1 MLLERRPPLSS
12 TEDGVA
18 VPCAQEVCPVPLT
31 TYSLDS
37 LASAPD
43 LPHETALGSR
53 RAFDGHLLH
62 VRVDEVRLPSGRESV
77 REIVEH
83 PGSAVIVPV
92 RVDGHLLMIR
102 QYRYAIGD
110 YLLELP
116 AGVLDPGEDAIA
128 AARRELIEETGH
140 EAGAVRELSTVYVSP
155 GYTQERSTLVL
166 AEGCVPVAHEAD
178 QDEPIQLVRVPLAD
192 IPALLTAGASPIRN
206 AQAMLG
212 LMWLYRL
219 GMV

>member
-1 MLLERRPPLSS
+1 MPM
-12 TEDGVA
+12 
-18 VPCAQEVCPVPLT
+18 T
-31 TYSLDS
+31 TYSLDE
-37 LASAPD
+37 LAGAPD
-43 LPHETALGSR
+43 LPHETTLATR

-62 VRVDEVRLPSGRESV
+62 VRVDDVRLPSGRESV

-92 RVDGHLLMIR
+92 TVDGHLLMIR
-102 QYRYAIGD
+102 QYRYVIDD

-116 AGVLDPGEDAIA
+116 AGVLDPGEDALT

-140 EAGAVRELSTVYVSP
+140 EAGTIRELSTVYVSP
-155 GYTQERSTLVL
+155 GYTHERSTLVL

-178 QDEPIQLVRVPLAD
+178 QDEPIQLVLIPLAE

-206 AQAMLG
+206 AQAMIG